1 MFAKDITKEEINVLP
16 LDKYEGKISLI
27 TKVEQ
32 LENAFKEIKRHP
44 AVGFDTES
52 KPAFRRGVWNPIAL
66 LQIAIPDK
74 VFLIRISHTSLHPL
88 IRDFFANEHIKK
100 VGISIRDDIKD
111 LRKTWALDG
120 NNSDDFQVSGIIEL
134 NEVAHQ
140 LEIPHAG
147 VRRLTAIF
155 LGFRVSKSQQTS
167 NWENPEL
174 TEAQLRYAATDAW
187 VCLEIFN
194 TLEAGGYLEGLTV
207 DGLR

>member
-1 MFAKDITKEEINVLP
+1 MFAKDITKEEINALP
-16 LDKYEGKISLI
+16 LDKYEGKIFLI

-32 LENAFKEIKRHP
+32 LENAFEEIKRHP

-66 LQIAIPDK
+66 LQIAIPGK
-74 VFLIRISHTSLHPL
+74 VFLIRVSHTSVHPM

-111 LRKTWALDG
+111 LRKTWALAG
-120 NNSDDFQVSGIIEL
+120 NNPDNFQASAIVEL
-134 NEVAHQ
+134 NEIAHQ

-167 NWENPEL
+167 NWENLGL

-187 VCLEIFN
+187 VCLEIYSK
-194 TLEAGGYLEGLTV
+194 LQSLGYL
-207 DGLR
+207 DGLG